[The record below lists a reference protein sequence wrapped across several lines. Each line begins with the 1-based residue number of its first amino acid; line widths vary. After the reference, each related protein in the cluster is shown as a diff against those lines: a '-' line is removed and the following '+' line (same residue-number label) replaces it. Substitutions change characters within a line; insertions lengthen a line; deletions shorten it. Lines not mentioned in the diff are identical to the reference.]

1 MAKIRLILTRLD
13 AINAAIEMNLP
24 GYELHMLAGELKES
38 WSVKVNG
45 NYRIIFRFENKNVYE
60 VDYLDCH

>member
-24 GYELHMLAGELKES
+24 GYELHMLAGELKEL